1 MRKIEQQMCD
11 AIACGKDW
19 QLANTRVEQDPDSS
33 SSYVYLHG
41 NHIATVTDN
50 DVTVYDGGWQTVTT
64 KSRLNAICSRFCV
77 AGEGVCQRKGEWYIH
92 KLAGMAGTSKVFAE
106 IPFTNGY
113 IFA

>member
-11 AIACGKDW
+11 AITCGKDW
-19 QLANTRVEQDPDSS
+19 QLDNTRVEQDPNSS

-50 DVTVYDGGWQTVTT
+50 DVSIYDGGWQTVTT
-64 KSRLNAICSRFCV
+64 KSRLNAICSRFCI

-92 KLAGMAGTSKVFAE
+92 KLAGMAGTSKVFTE
-106 IPFTNGY
+106 VPFTNGY

>member
-11 AIACGKDW
+11 AIACGKNW
-19 QLANTRVEQDPDSS
+19 QSGNTRVEIGFDSS

-50 DVTVYDGGWQTVTT
+50 DVTVYDGGWQTLTT
-64 KSRLNAICSRFCV
+64 KSRLNAICSRFCIT
-77 AGEGVCQRKGEWYIH
+77 GEGVSQHKGEWYIH
-92 KLAGMAGTSKVFAE
+92 KLAGMVGTSKVFTK